1 MDVILFNRCDIR
13 SRYIR
18 RARKVGAE
26 TRLMSTYVSGIRKVL
41 EGSGKNFAVFV
52 EPMLPTGYP
61 DCVVVEY
68 DAKAYDHCKKCPKQ
82 SELNRKVRFVVMKH
96 GGIRADELSSLLGYA
111 EDSVV
116 ESLKAMRE
124 VGLVRLHRGRWY
136 AVKRR
141 DGIKKI
147 TTIEGKLTG
156 WKKAVEQA
164 VIDSTFANESY
175 ILIPKATNR
184 AIEYAKRSG
193 VGVYAKPKRKLFS
206 LMVPALSAEAV
217 SHIGLYFDE
226 WICNRLHSIRDLQRG
241 KNASV

>member
-1 MDVILFNRCDIR
+1 MDVMLFNRCDTR

-26 TRLMSTYVSGIRKVL
+26 TRLMSTYVSEIRKVL
-41 EGSGKNFAVFV
+41 KESGKNFAVFV

-68 DAKAYDHCKKCPKQ
+68 DAKAYDRRKKCPKQ

-96 GGIRADELSSLLGYA
+96 GGIRSDELSSLLGYT

-116 ESLKAMRE
+116 ESLKALRE
-124 VGLVRLHRGRWY
+124 VGLVRLHAGRWY
-136 AVKRR
+136 AVKRC

-147 TTIEGKLTG
+147 TAIEGKLTG

-164 VIDSTFANESY
+164 VVDSTFANESY
-175 ILIPKATNR
+175 ILMPKVTDR
-184 AIEYAKRSG
+184 AMEYAKHSG
-193 VGVYAKPKRKLFS
+193 VGVYAKPKSKLFS
-206 LMVPALSAEAV
+206 VMVPALPVEAA

-226 WICNRLHSIRDLQRG
+226 WICNRLYSIRELRKE
-241 KNASV
+241 KNACV